1 MMSSAG
7 SALRNIRSARESPHK
22 HKAYFWVQEPMPS
35 VRRRCAKSASDG
47 RATELAVDRTTDSI
61 SRIALR
67 WMNSSWSDVTV
78 EMTSFYKQKFKHLV
92 PMNCEASSKYSMAD
106 KKRSTKEKLDR
117 VEPQHHEWRA
127 QKFEELPE
135 WRQGSLYNWHEHV
148 PSRYISLVVNMRL
161 RFPAGR
167 KQDRAYTGSHTY

>member
-1 MMSSAG
+1 
-7 SALRNIRSARESPHK
+7 
-22 HKAYFWVQEPMPS
+22 
-35 VRRRCAKSASDG
+35 
-47 RATELAVDRTTDSI
+47 
-61 SRIALR
+61 
-67 WMNSSWSDVTV
+67 
-78 EMTSFYKQKFKHLV
+78 
-92 PMNCEASSKYSMAD
+92 MAD

-148 PSRYISLVVNMRL
+148 PSRNISLVVNMRL